1 MTRVLQPI
9 WRDERG
15 SNTAQAAAVAIAA
28 MLLITALFNG
38 FSALGPAAQKSFDC
52 LAAAISGGGAC
63 GLGAGTAPGSGEED
77 KPWWQDLGDLLGDAW
92 DWLSDNVFSPIG
104 NFLGDAWD
112 WLWSEHEAT
121 WWKDFLGWLRDK
133 GPLGYGA
140 AAVLG
145 FLADFLFG
153 VGTDGKFTWGG
164 VIVSTLLTV
173 AAFFSGGLTKIP
185 AIARMLGKG
194 SQLLK
199 WLQGTRIFKWLAGTG
214 LGKWL
219 TKVGP
224 GGLKDLLD
232 GKFGTVLKELLPRLE
247 GRFPWIKRMLDA
259 TFMGVSLRKILEPA
273 GNYLYTLLKDG
284 PFGLAKDIAGK
295 LIKRFAP
302 SAIKE
307 AFERLGPM
315 REWFDLFDWLR
326 KPKWPWPFS

>member
-1 MTRVLQPI
+1 MIRVLQPL

-38 FSALGPAAQKSFDC
+38 FSALGPAARQSFDC

-63 GLGAGTAPGSGEED
+63 GLGAGTAPGSGAED
-77 KPWWQDLGDLLGDAW
+77 KPWWEDLGD
-92 DWLSDNVFSPIG
+92 
-104 NFLGDAWD
+104 FLGDAWD

-273 GNYLYTLLKDG
+273 GNYIYTLLKDG

-307 AFERLGPM
+307 ALERLGPM